1 MPLPLEYS
9 IYSQSSSSG
18 MSQRSQVRHSALNNS
33 TAWQRE
39 FAQAS
44 SQPLASTTSG
54 PSAQYSSGQYPLQ
67 HYSALNQNVPAFQHY
82 QQQPAWLPSISQP
95 QFQPDGR
102 LQQPSGLDT
111 IQQGW
116 NDVFDQI
123 EQEFTSTANQT
134 EKLSDATRGTDVPFL
149 DVPRN
154 LDEALAQAQTRTS
167 HETQQENTQAH
178 PMSSVP
184 GANMGW
190 EEEITDTMEEQ
201 QAPDVPLE
209 EEEDFDQAGF
219 AAFYGRQ
226 WQPGGTAESRQHAER
241 SAAQAADLQ
250 RNIHGISSAEAEN
263 LLTRGHAEMAHDQLD
278 TARRLG
284 YMVNQPKALRREEV
298 GRYLFNK
305 ANPYIGLSP
314 EQKAR
319 LMTDNQQ
326 GLQYQVSFSHR
337 SFAYLC

>member
-1 MPLPLEYS
+1 M
-9 IYSQSSSSG
+9 Q
-18 MSQRSQVRHSALNNS
+18 
-33 TAWQRE
+33 
-39 FAQAS
+39 
-44 SQPLASTTSG
+44 
-54 PSAQYSSGQYPLQ
+54 QYSFLS
-67 HYSALNQNVPAFQHY
+67 QNVPAFQHY
-82 QQQPAWLPSISQP
+82 QQQPAWLSSISQP

-134 EKLSDATRGTDVPFL
+134 EKLSDATGGSATPFL

-154 LDEALAQAQTRTS
+154 LDEALAQAQTGTNGQ
-167 HETQQENTQAH
+167 TQDGFTQAH
-178 PMSSVP
+178 PTASIP

-201 QAPDVPLE
+201 QAPDIVSE

-226 WQPGGTAESRQHAER
+226 WQPGGTAESRLHAER

-250 RNIHGISSAEAEN
+250 RNMHGISSAEAEN

-284 YMVNQPKALRREEV
+284 YMVNQPKALRRYEV

-305 ANPYIGLSP
+305 ANPYIGLTP

-326 GLQYQVSFSHR
+326 GMQYQVSFSYR
-337 SFAYLC
+337 VFAYVCLLVDLRFCTERPSARSICAGRSKRR